1 MQKSP
6 VLYSSKQRLT
16 RWEIIG
22 LDRAKKRK
30 PKKKKHPKSTFENL
44 YLGQQVLIFISW
56 RGIREGSLLRITKAG
71 VGSLGKW

>member
-6 VLYSSKQRLT
+6 VLYSSKQRST
-16 RWEIIG
+16 WWGIIG

-30 PKKKKHPKSTFENL
+30 PKKTPKSTFENL

>member
-6 VLYSSKQRLT
+6 VLYSSKQRVT
-16 RWEIIG
+16 WWEIIG

-30 PKKKKHPKSTFENL
+30 PKKKNPKSTFENL
-44 YLGQQVLIFISW
+44 YLGQQVLIFINW